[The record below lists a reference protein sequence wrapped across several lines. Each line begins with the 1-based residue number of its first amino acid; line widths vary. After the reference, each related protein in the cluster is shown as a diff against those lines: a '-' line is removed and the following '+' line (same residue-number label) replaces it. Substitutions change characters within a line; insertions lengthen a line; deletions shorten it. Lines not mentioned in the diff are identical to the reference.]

1 MNYVESHEMWTG
13 DEQPNKNTIYPH
25 LQSTLYI
32 TVCPLDRKLNACK
45 INNTKHQSDKHCV
58 KQSIHSNASQCP
70 SAVIHLIVHIYKQ
83 AGILTFSWQCVTNNI
98 YFPST
103 DRKQIQNP
111 AANFLNTLSSL
122 MQQLF

>member
-70 SAVIHLIVHIYKQ
+70 SCSHSSYRSYLQTGRYFN
-83 AGILTFSWQCVTNNI
+83 IL
-98 YFPST
+98 
-103 DRKQIQNP
+103 
-111 AANFLNTLSSL
+111 L
-122 MQQLF
+122 